1 MEILKLK
8 TFFIKFN
15 LNHFMANHT
24 ISPNYNNYYY
34 LIVVANGNTPSER
47 VSFQLSGM
55 YTHHDA
61 EGNMNRF

>member
-1 MEILKLK
+1 
-8 TFFIKFN
+8 
-15 LNHFMANHT
+15 MANHT